1 MWDNI
6 HQLLYA
12 VYFAAVAEDAKQNQV
27 VLRSRLKQRIP
38 SEVKMQV
45 LDKTFLAKKIGFK
58 YLNKTLDYLK

>member
-1 MWDNI
+1 MRDNI

-12 VYFAAVAEDAKQNQV
+12 VYIAAVAEDANQV
-27 VLRSRLKQRIP
+27 VLRSRLKQSIP